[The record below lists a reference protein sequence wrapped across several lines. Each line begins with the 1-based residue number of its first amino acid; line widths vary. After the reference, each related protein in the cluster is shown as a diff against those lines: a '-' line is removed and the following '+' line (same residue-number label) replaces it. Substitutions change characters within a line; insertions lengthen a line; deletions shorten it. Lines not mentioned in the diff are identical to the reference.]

1 MKLKQSHKILK
12 FIWNYATIFFT
23 LVSLEIKIYPSN
35 LALRHLNYSKLN
47 YSKLIVTFPF
57 LLPFVA
63 VHVSRLSYT
72 IAIRRAI

>member
-12 FIWNYATIFFT
+12 FIWNYATIFYARFFRNKN
-23 LVSLEIKIYPSN
+23 VSIKLSFSPFKLFKAKLFLTY
-35 LALRHLNYSKLN
+35 RH
-47 YSKLIVTFPF
+47 FPF

-63 VHVSRLSYT
+63 VHVSRLSYK